1 MEILFISIYL
11 FVLLVA
17 VIVSSYY
24 RRKHIINTGKD
35 LTNWDSSAQDRGWI
49 IFVVLLW
56 PATFPV
62 TMLFLIVTKAVT
74 IVSKILD
81 WLHLRIGELLVKS
94 K

>member
-1 MEILFISIYL
+1 MGILFGLIYL

-17 VIVSSYY
+17 VIISSVF
-24 RRKHIINTGKD
+24 RRKHIIDTGKD
-35 LTNWDSSAQDRGWI
+35 WTNWDSEAQDRGWI

-56 PATFPV
+56 PATFPIII
-62 TMLFLIVTKAVT
+62 LFFIVIGVVALI
-74 IVSKILD
+74 SKVLD